1 MKKALN
7 QYNKLIDIMESTKK
21 DTYICPVCKEILTR
35 NFGEK
40 SQYYSHP
47 KGKGQDCEL
56 KLKLIIKDDN
66 LDELSQDQIDILQKE
81 YYDKE
86 FNDIH
91 IELSDYKSEEGYY
104 LTQEQK
110 NIIFSKENKIKISA
124 LAGSAK
130 SSTLYYYA
138 KERHYKKILYLVY
151 NRAMKDE
158 ADQSFGK
165 LSNVTIKTT
174 HGLAFGYV
182 GNLYKRKLTNSYKP
196 VDIIKDL
203 KLNWNTDM
211 ELANK
216 IHYMMNQYMLS
227 NVKEFEELDLYKDES
242 GNSTEE
248 RELIINKCKQLWELK
263 KEYNNNVKVEHDFY
277 LKLFHLG
284 QKDLSHKYDIV
295 MIDEAQDSNLI
306 VLDIIKNSRINGVA
320 VVGDP
325 LQQIYSWR
333 NATNI
338 MPLFEGKEYTLTT
351 SFRVSQNIANI
362 ANIIVKDIN
371 KVNIDMK
378 GFNVKQKIVNEI
390 NKDKPYVC
398 LCRTNAYIFAEVFEV
413 INNNPNAK
421 LFFEGGYSSYNF
433 NNIRDFYFCSKGH
446 KTKNPL
452 FNKFNDFYSM
462 IDYANEIEDVEILA
476 LNRMVNSY
484 GSKIPQ
490 IVDRIKNNTTT
501 KKSEANVI
509 FSTCHRSKGQ
519 TYTIPVYVS
528 DDHFDIEE
536 VFNKEYVFHEEFFDI
551 NKYYEEMCILY
562 VAITRAAN
570 EIELSPK
577 LKNYLLLRWNYFNKN
592 SIKSII

>member
-362 ANIIVKDIN
+362 ANIIVQDIN
-371 KVNIDMK
+371 NKEINMK
-378 GFNVKQKIVNEI
+378 GFNSNQKIVSEI
-390 NKDKPYVC
+390 NKNEPYVC
-398 LCRTNAYIFAEVFEV
+398 LCRTNAYIFAEVFETL
-413 INNNPNAK
+413 NKNKNAK
-421 LFFEGGYSSYNF
+421 LFFEGGYFGYAF
-433 NNIRDFYFCSKGH
+433 QNIKDAWFFSLGYQV
-446 KTKNPL
+446 KNPM
-452 FNKFNDFYSM
+452 FNKFKDYYSM
-462 IDYANEIEDVEILA
+462 IEYAKNIEDLELIA
-476 LNRMVNSY
+476 LDKMINKY
-484 GSKIPQ
+484 GHKIPQ
-490 IVDRIKNNTTT
+490 IVDGIKNNTVT
-501 KKSEANVI
+501 KKENADVI
-509 FSTCHRSKGQ
+509 FSTIHRSKGQ
-519 TYTIPVYVS
+519 TYTIPVYIS
-528 DDHFDIEE
+528 DDCIDLSNIFKKAYID
-536 VFNKEYVFHEEFFDI
+536 KENI
-551 NKYYEEMCILY
+551 NLNNYYEELCILY
-562 VAITRAAN
+562 VAITRAAG
-570 EIELSPK
+570 EIQLNDN
-577 LKNYLLLRWNYFNKN
+577 LKKYLVLKWKYFNN
-592 SIKSII
+592 QNN

>member
-21 DTYICPVCKEILTR
+21 DTYTCPVCKEILTR

-56 KLKLIIKDDN
+56 KLKLIIKEDN
-66 LDELSQDQIDILQKE
+66 LNELSQNQIDILKTE
-81 YYDKE
+81 YYEKA
-86 FNDIH
+86 FNDVH

-362 ANIIVKDIN
+362 ANIIVQDIN
-371 KVNIDMK
+371 NKEINMK
-378 GFNVKQKIVNEI
+378 GFNSNQKIVSEI
-390 NKDKPYVC
+390 NKNEPYVC
-398 LCRTNAYIFAEVFEV
+398 LCRTNAYIFAEVFETL
-413 INNNPNAK
+413 NKNKNAK
-421 LFFEGGYSSYNF
+421 LFFEGGYFGYAF
-433 NNIRDFYFCSKGH
+433 QNIKDAWFFSLGYQV
-446 KTKNPL
+446 KNPM
-452 FNKFNDFYSM
+452 FNKFKDYYSM
-462 IDYANEIEDVEILA
+462 IEYAKNIEDLELIA
-476 LNRMVNSY
+476 LDKMINKY
-484 GSKIPQ
+484 GHKIPQ
-490 IVDRIKNNTTT
+490 IVDGIKNNTVT
-501 KKSEANVI
+501 KKENADVI
-509 FSTCHRSKGQ
+509 FSTIHRSKGQ
-519 TYTIPVYVS
+519 TYTIPVYIS
-528 DDHFDIEE
+528 DDCIDLSNIFKKAYID
-536 VFNKEYVFHEEFFDI
+536 KENI
-551 NKYYEEMCILY
+551 NLNNYYEELCILY
-562 VAITRAAN
+562 VAITRAAG
-570 EIELSPK
+570 EIQLNDN
-577 LKNYLLLRWNYFNKN
+577 LKKYLVLKWKYFNN
-592 SIKSII
+592 QNN